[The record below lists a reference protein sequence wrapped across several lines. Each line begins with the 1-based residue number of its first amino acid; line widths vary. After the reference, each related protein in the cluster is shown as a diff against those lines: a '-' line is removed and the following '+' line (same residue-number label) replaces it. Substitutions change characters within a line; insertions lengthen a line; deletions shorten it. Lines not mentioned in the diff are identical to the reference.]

1 MAHTSSKSAD
11 QARSAE
17 EVAMR
22 AIARVWGHDADMTW
36 MMLPPDK
43 KALFR
48 DAARA
53 ALKALQ
59 AAGYM
64 SGPL

>member
-1 MAHTSSKSAD
+1 
-11 QARSAE
+11 
-17 EVAMR
+17 MR
-22 AIARVWGHDADMTW
+22 AIAGVWGHDVGAWLT
-36 MMLPPDK
+36 LSPDK